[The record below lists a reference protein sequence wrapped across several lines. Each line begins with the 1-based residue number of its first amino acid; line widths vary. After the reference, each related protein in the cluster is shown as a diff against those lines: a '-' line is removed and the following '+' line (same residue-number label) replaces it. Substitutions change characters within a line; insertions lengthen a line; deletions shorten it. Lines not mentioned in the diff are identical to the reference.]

1 MLIPMKLLLWGTL
14 LKEWNVCKIL
24 NTNNLEMNK
33 VIHNYLKKK
42 EAGSKLTT
50 CYLIKKN
57 NSYMLVALSML
68 RVNFLVISGK
78 AIKVTR
84 LKDVKEPEYNLFISQ
99 NFWIDSSAVIDPS
112 SKSVSLSSH
121 LSVRL

>member
-1 MLIPMKLLLWGTL
+1 
-14 LKEWNVCKIL
+14 
-24 NTNNLEMNK
+24 MNK